1 MRLVILLENFPEK
14 EWHIVIADGEKK
26 LQQMLK
32 CPFNIAL
39 EGTHDT
45 LQ

>member
-26 LQQMLK
+26 
-32 CPFNIAL
+32 IATDVKMPIQYCT
-39 EGTHDT
+39 GRHT
-45 LQ
+45 